1 MAQMELIQRAYQ
13 DILEHF
19 IAHGHAPHYTD
30 IAQHLDIGVE
40 EARIL
45 VRETAEAAP
54 VASCWLSHDTDYIE
68 SWAPFSNLPNHI
80 KITIDGQQKWFG
92 Q

>member
-80 KITIDGQQKWFG
+80 KITIDDQQKWFG